1 MLGPI
6 RNHSLADVIS
16 LCRRNFCEVIKMASV
31 QRFGLGVGKG
41 FRLVLALNV
50 IDEEAQQG
58 ENKGV
63 GRAALPYVLKWHQN
77 RIFKN

>member
-1 MLGPI
+1 
-6 RNHSLADVIS
+6 
-16 LCRRNFCEVIKMASV
+16 MASV